1 MILGTRTTESARHAG
16 GFLTIAFLECWVLAS
31 ERIFTM
37 RCTVSPRRHR
47 FLAALTLVA
56 ALVLSACGGAAPATE
71 QPTSAPAAAP
81 TAAPAAEQPTAAPA
95 AEQPTAAAAE
105 QPTAAPAPTA
115 AAAAAPTLA
124 PLPPPAEGTFTY
136 WGGLIFS
143 EEANKMLADRVKQWG
158 QEKGIPVDVVMINQN
173 ETTQRVSAAIEAGT
187 MPDALDMGRDL
198 MLLLSQSGKLEKL
211 DDLYGTIGSAHGGWL
226 KSADSA
232 NDPKDFGGSRY
243 GIPFGTSGNLIN
255 RRADELEPA
264 GFADAPKTWQ
274 ELGEMAL
281 KAQKPPETYGMGF
294 ALSNVGDGNLTTSM
308 LQSWGGR
315 IADDAG
321 KTCTIDSQPTR
332 DFLAWITDLYK
343 QGAFPPGA
351 TTWDGA
357 GDNTAYQSGNALF
370 IANPGSVYL
379 NLVKNDPELAQAT
392 KFSALPSGPKMQVA
406 PQGPNLRVIP
416 TTSRFKDQ
424 AKDLLAYLAD
434 DTFMTEYYAKA
445 IYGPVLNSQTSFPIF
460 KDDPVHVGLLDLAQ
474 NGTPP
479 GYPDVNNAAFAE
491 YQTNFLTPKMVQRIV
506 VDNKSIDD
514 AIKETQAA
522 CQAIY
527 DKHK

>member
-1 MILGTRTTESARHAG
+1 
-16 GFLTIAFLECWVLAS
+16 
-31 ERIFTM
+31 M
-37 RCTVSPRRHR
+37 RCLVPTPRRHR
-47 FLAALTLVA
+47 FPLFTLLFALL
-56 ALVLSACGGAAPATE
+56 LSACGGAAAT
-71 QPTSAPAAAP
+71 PP

-95 AEQPTAAAAE
+95 GAQPTTAPAAE
-105 QPTAAPAPTA
+105 QPTAAPAAAQPTA
-115 AAAAAPTLA
+115 ASAPTTAPAAVAPTLA
-124 PLPPPAEGTFTY
+124 PLPPPAEGVFTY

-143 EEANKMLADRVKQWG
+143 DEANKMLEERIKKWG
-158 QEKGIPVDVVMINQN
+158 DEKGIKDDVVMINQN

-198 MLLLSQSGKLEKL
+198 MLLLSQGGKLEAL
-211 DDLYGTIGSAHGGWL
+211 DDVVEKIGAAHGGWL
-226 KSADSA
+226 KSADAS
-232 NDPKDFGGSRY
+232 NDPKDFGGKRY

-255 RRADELEPA
+255 RRSDILEPA
-264 GFADAPKTWQ
+264 GFKDAPKTWQ

-321 KTCTIDSQPTR
+321 KTCTIDSKETR
-332 DFLAWITDLYK
+332 DFLTWITDLFK

-370 IANPGSVYL
+370 IANPGSVFL
-379 NLVKNDPELAQAT
+379 NLKANDPELAAAT
-392 KFSALPSGPKMQVA
+392 KFSALPAGPKMQVA

-416 TTSRFKDQ
+416 STSRFKDE

-434 DTFMTEYYAKA
+434 DAFMQEYYAAA
-445 IYGPVLNSQTSFPIF
+445 IYGPVLQSQTSFPAF
-460 KDDPVHVGLLDLAQ
+460 KADPVHQGLLDLAQ

-479 GYPDVNNAAFAE
+479 AFPDTNNAAFAE
-491 YQTNFLTPKMVQRIV
+491 YQTNFLTPKMIQRIV